1 MAIESVVVAQRL
13 RRETRLNLVGANS
26 RGDPEPST
34 GGGTER
40 QSYWSHVLSLWRRL
54 ASFFKIGCG
63 YDWEEQYREYSEY
76 WENRFQASQP
86 G

>member
-1 MAIESVVVAQRL
+1 MAIESVVMGQRF
-13 RRETRLNLVGANS
+13 RGETRLNLVGANP

-40 QSYWSHVLSLWRRL
+40 QPYWNHVLSLCRRL
-54 ASFFKIGCG
+54 ASFFKIGRG

-76 WENRFQASQP
+76 WENRFQARQP
-86 G
+86 E